1 MLQKIIS
8 QLDLDSFIATF
19 QSFYSRKKNIT
30 IDGDKNIIFEYI
42 KELDA
47 IDFKPP
53 GAIKPI
59 DRALQSIKKF
69 GILKPDEIFEFIKI
83 IRYFIYLKNHQ
94 NIPPNSHF
102 HNHLKKIIIPEYLI
116 NMETYF
122 DEKGA
127 FKQGIFQDLDHLNQS
142 LAYQNKNIQQTLG
155 AILHSKKIKPFL
167 VDEQIHFINQTQTLL
182 LRPGYQSVLQG
193 IVLQRSQSGFFYLL
207 PEEIKT
213 IYQRIQDIQ
222 NQIEQVVYEICKSI
236 SQTLHKHFSFLNFI
250 NKEFDKID
258 HIQARIFFAKQFN
271 LSFILPQ
278 YKDHHLILKDFAHPI
293 LQNPKLIDLDFNK
306 QLLLITGVNAGGKT
320 MLLKSILSAVFL
332 SKHLIP
338 FKINAQKS
346 KIPHFKNIFAIISD
360 PQNSKNDISTFA
372 GRMLDFSQIL
382 QEKDFILGIDEIELG
397 TDADE
402 AASLYK
408 VLLENLLDK
417 KIKIIVTTHHK
428 RLASIMA
435 SDSRIQLC
443 AAIYDEEKQQPT
455 FDFLYGCIG
464 KSYAFETAKRYKIPS
479 NLIEL
484 AKQNYGEDKEKLNIL
499 IEKSAQLEIE
509 LKQKIQDLDSQIQA
523 YQNKQQNLKDLR
535 EKLIAEFKQQELEL
549 KKTYHS
555 AIDIVK
561 KDLKNKQMQE
571 IHRSINNANKI
582 LASLKPQSTHLPKP
596 KDFQVN
602 SRVKY
607 KQNKATILAIQNDKY
622 LIELDEGMRLKVDS
636 MHLKPIGKEKNPTI
650 KPKII
655 QPSNSFVHLDLHGLR
670 SQEALEKLEKFISDS
685 LISGFDEVLIY
696 HGIGGGILARIVKE
710 FLSSHPK
717 VVSFEDAPPN
727 MGGFGAKIVKL

>member
-1 MLQKIIS
+1 MQKIIS
-8 QLDLDSFIATF
+8 QLDLDAFLTTF
-19 QSFYSRKKNIT
+19 QGFFSRKKDLV

-42 KELDA
+42 KELDL
-47 IDFKPP
+47 IDFRPP
-53 GAIKPI
+53 DSIKPL
-59 DRALQSIKKF
+59 DDALQNIKKF
-69 GILKPDEIFEFIKI
+69 GILRSDEIFEIIKI
-83 IRYFIYLKNHQ
+83 IRYFSYLKNH
-94 NIPPNSHF
+94 
-102 HNHLKKIIIPEYLI
+102 HNLANCPYFYTYLQKIVIPEYLI
-116 NMETYF
+116 NIEAYF
-122 DEKGA
+122 DDKGA
-127 FKQGIFQDLDHLNQS
+127 FKQGIFLELDHLNQS
-142 LAYQNKNIQQTLG
+142 LIYQNKNIQQTLNT
-155 AILHSKKIKPFL
+155 ILHSKKIQPYL
-167 VDEQIHFINQTQTLL
+167 IDQQIHLINQTQTLL
-182 LRPGYQSVLQG
+182 LRSGYQSVIKG
-193 IVLQRSQSGFFYLL
+193 IVLQRSHSGFFYLL
-207 PEEIKT
+207 PEEVKI
-213 IYQRIQDIQ
+213 IYQKIQDIE
-222 NQIEQVVYEICKSI
+222 NQIEQVVYEICKTI
-236 SQTLHKHFSFLNFI
+236 SQTLHKHFAFLNFI
-250 NKEFDKID
+250 NKEFDKVD

-271 LSFILPQ
+271 LNFILPQ
-278 YKDHHLILKDFAHPI
+278 YKNHHLVLKDFAHPI
-293 LQNPKLIDLDFNK
+293 LQNPKLINLDFSK

-338 FKINAQKS
+338 FKIDAQKS

-382 QEKDFILGIDEIELG
+382 QEKDLILGIDEIELG

-417 KIKIIVTTHHK
+417 KAKIIVTTHHK

-435 SDSRIQLC
+435 NDSRIQLC
-443 AAIYDEEKQQPT
+443 AAIYDEEKEQPT
-455 FDFLYGCIG
+455 FNFLYGCIG

-509 LKQKIQDLDSQIQA
+509 LKQKIMDLDSQIQD
-523 YQNKQQNLKDLR
+523 YKNKQQSLKDLR
-535 EKLIAEFKQQELEL
+535 EKLALDFKQQEQNL
-549 KKTYHS
+549 KKTYYD
-555 AIDIVK
+555 AIEVVK
-561 KDLKNKQMQE
+561 KDLKDKQMQD

-582 LASLKPQSTHLPKP
+582 LASLKPQTIQAPKQRV
-596 KDFQVN
+596 FQVHD
-602 SRVKY
+602 RVKY
-607 KQNKATILAIQNDKY
+607 KQNKATILAIQNNKY

-636 MHLKPIGKEKNPTI
+636 THLKPIGKEKNLLI
-650 KPKII
+650 KPKTI
-655 QPSNSFVHLDLHGLR
+655 QPSNAFFHLDLHGLR
-670 SQEALEKLEKFISDS
+670 AQEAIEKLDKFISDS

-696 HGIGGGILARIVKE
+696 HGIGGGILAKVVRE

-727 MGGFGAKIVKL
+727 LGGFGAKVVKL